1 MLMISNGMM
10 VGVMLMTKINEALV
24 DQIAQL
30 EVDALLEGLNDPEL
44 RKNPAFLD
52 KVRKFLKENDLKT
65 TPETPGVQQLMKRQT
80 TTEIPIFDEVKRL
93 NNATVVRRAD

>member
-1 MLMISNGMM
+1 
-10 VGVMLMTKINEALV
+10 MTKINEALV

>member
-93 NNATVVRRAD
+93 NDATVVRRAD